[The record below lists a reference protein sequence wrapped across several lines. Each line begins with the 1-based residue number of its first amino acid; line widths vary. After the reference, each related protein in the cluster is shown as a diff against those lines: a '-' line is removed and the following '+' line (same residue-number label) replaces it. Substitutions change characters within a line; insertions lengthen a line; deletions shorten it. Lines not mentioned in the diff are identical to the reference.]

1 MEKALLNIAVDA
13 KDRDSLRFLWVED
26 VRDNNLNI
34 VVYGFCCVVFGLNA
48 SPFLLQGTI
57 RHHLDTFAWKHL
69 DFVKQMV
76 EGFYV
81 DDLVKGELTA
91 GKAFTL
97 FEKARDR
104 MAKGAW
110 QDASGSEL

>member
-1 MEKALLNIAVDA
+1 M
-13 KDRDSLRFLWVED
+13 
-26 VRDNNLNI
+26 
-34 VVYGFCCVVFGLNA
+34 
-48 SPFLLQGTI
+48 
-57 RHHLDTFAWKHL
+57 
-69 DFVKQMV
+69 KQMV

-104 MAKGAW
+104 MAKGA
-110 QDASGSEL
+110 